1 MGWIKRN
8 LFFAVGGLMALVLLG
23 AAGWYDYR
31 SWDHNAT
38 TLDRLDEIVGKLK
51 ELRDKKPSWGSP
63 KVDNIKTAK
72 DQEADV
78 RAWIAGTTNYFLTI
92 PPIPDTPEVT
102 SEAFAA
108 DLRRTIDQLQ
118 HEADDS
124 SVQLPPKYGFSFEA
138 QRGTVKFAAGS
149 LPALAVQLGE
159 VKKIS
164 EILYAARVNALDG
177 IQRVRVSDDDIAGPQ
192 TDYLGEVSVTNTLA
206 VMTPYAIT
214 FRSFSPELAAVLAGF
229 ADSPNGMIVK
239 AVNLQPATVVEAGSG
254 PSPYSPQ
261 VYPGMPQPY
270 PGMPQPPV
278 APGHGGLPT
287 VLKEQMLR
295 ITLEV
300 VIVKPLPKT

>member
-38 TLDRLDEIVGKLK
+38 SLDRLNEIYGKLK

-78 RAWIAGTTNYFLTI
+78 RAWIAGTTNSFQPI
-92 PPIPDTPEVT
+92 QAIPDELMVT
-102 SEAFAA
+102 SEDFAA
-108 DLRRTIDQLQ
+108 ALRRTIDQLQ

-124 SVQLPPKYGFSFEA
+124 GVQLPPKYGFSFEA
-138 QRGTVKFAAGS
+138 QRGTVKFATGS

-192 TDYLGEVSVTNTLA
+192 TDYLGDVSVTNNLA

-214 FRSFSPELAAVLAGF
+214 FRSFSPELASVLAGF

-239 AVNLQPATVVEAGSG
+239 AVNLQPAAVVEPAGGGG
-254 PSPYSPQ
+254 PSPY
-261 VYPGMPQPY
+261 QPY
-270 PGMPQPPV
+270 QSRDGIPGMPQPPAV
-278 APGHGGLPT
+278 PGRGGLPT

-300 VIVKPLPKT
+300 VIVKPLLLK

>member
-23 AAGWYDYR
+23 GAGWYDYR

-38 TLDRLDEIVGKLK
+38 TLNRLDEIVGKLK

-78 RAWIAGTTNYFLTI
+78 RAWITGTTNSFQPI
-92 PPIPDTPEVT
+92 QPIPDEPVVT

-118 HEADDS
+118 HEADDA

-149 LPALAVQLGE
+149 LPELAVQLGE

-192 TDYLGEVSVTNTLA
+192 TDYLGDVSVTNALA

-239 AVNLQPATVVEAGSG
+239 AVNLQPATVVEVGGA
-254 PSPYSPQ
+254 PSPYAPQ
-261 VYPGMPQPY
+261 GIPGMF
-270 PGMPQPPV
+270 QPPI
-278 APGHGGLPT
+278 APGRGGLPT

-300 VIVKPLPKT
+300 VIVKPLPIK

>member
-8 LFFAVGGLMALVLLG
+8 LFFAVGGLMALMLLG

-38 TLDRLDEIVGKLK
+38 SLGQLDEIVGKLK
-51 ELRDKKPSWGSP
+51 DLRDKKRSWGSP
-63 KVDNIKTAK
+63 KLDNIKTAK

-78 RAWIAGTTNYFLTI
+78 RAWIAGTTNSFQPI
-92 PPIPDTPEVT
+92 SPIPDTTEVT

-124 SVQLPPKYGFSFEA
+124 GVQLPPKYGFSFEA

-192 TDYLGEVSVTNTLA
+192 TDYLGDVSVTNNLA

-239 AVNLQPATVVEAGSG
+239 AVNLQPATVVEAGGG

-261 VYPGMPQPY
+261 GYPGMPQPY

-278 APGHGGLPT
+278 APGRGGLPT

-300 VIVKPLPKT
+300 VIVKPLPKM